1 MTGVNIITYYSPRIF
16 ATLGIQ
22 STDLK
27 LFATGFYGVAKT
39 VGMIIFSFWVA
50 DHLGRRKGL
59 IWGAF
64 LGAVPMV
71 SPHMSLPVLSNLT
84 RKTALYRRL
93 CHENRSRGSILSRKD
108 QHVWLGLSGHGLR
121 LPLRRYLLRHLAR
134 HHLAILLGDLSSL
147 PQITLHG
154 PDDRRRATLVICRL
168 PFDTLHDL

>member
-59 IWGAF
+59 IYGAF
-64 LGAVPMV
+64 IGAVPMV
-71 SPHMSLPVLSNLT
+71 SRKHSPTPFALSFFV
-84 RKTALYRRL
+84 
-93 CHENRSRGSILSRKD
+93 SVILKA
-108 QHVWLGLSGHGLR
+108 QVCVCV
-121 LPLRRYLLRHLAR
+121 Y
-134 HHLAILLGDLSSL
+134 
-147 PQITLHG
+147 
-154 PDDRRRATLVICRL
+154 VC
-168 PFDTLHDL
+168 

>member
-39 VGMIIFSFWVA
+39 LGMVIFSFWVA

-64 LGAVPMV
+64 VGAVPMV
-71 SPHMSLPVLSNLT
+71 CSSAMMCLSITNQI
-84 RKTALYRRL
+84 ALSWRL
-93 CHENRSRGSILSRKD
+93 CHEE
-108 QHVWLGLSGHGLR
+108 
-121 LPLRRYLLRHLAR
+121 
-134 HHLAILLGDLSSL
+134 
-147 PQITLHG
+147 
-154 PDDRRRATLVICRL
+154 
-168 PFDTLHDL
+168 